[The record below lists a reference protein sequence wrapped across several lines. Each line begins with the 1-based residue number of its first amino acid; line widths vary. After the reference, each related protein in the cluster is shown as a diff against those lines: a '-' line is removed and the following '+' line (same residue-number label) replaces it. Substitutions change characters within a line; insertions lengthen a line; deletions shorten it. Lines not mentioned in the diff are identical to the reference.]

1 MTYILQPYDD
11 ALREILEDGVRKENR
26 TGVDTLA
33 IFGMQKR
40 YRIDTHFP
48 LLTKRKVWPRS
59 IFAELL
65 WILSGS
71 TNNKDLQDLG
81 SNIWTA
87 WVDEEFEKEHGYAPG
102 AFGPVYG
109 FQLRHF
115 GGFYGNGAGGKSGRW
130 PRPQVEQPPHWD
142 SEKRR
147 RMTYVGNPKVIGG
160 NRNMYGE
167 RGFDQLK
174 YMMREL
180 KENPDSRRILFSL
193 WNPQQMKGVRLP
205 PCHFTFQLFVHDGKL
220 SGHLTQRSCDF
231 PVGVPANIQF
241 YSALVYMFAQQASY
255 EPYEFIHT
263 TVDSHIYVNQI
274 EAVEEYLARPEGK
287 SPELVLKKADN
298 ILSYELKDFVIVGYA
313 PEPKITIPVE
323 V

>member
-11 ALREILEDGVRKENR
+11 ALHEILEDGVRKENR

-40 YRIDTHFP
+40 YRIDEHFP
-48 LLTKRKVWPRS
+48 LLTKRKVWPKA
-59 IFAELL
+59 IFGELL
-65 WILSGS
+65 WFLSGS
-71 TNNKDLQDLG
+71 TNNKDLKDLG
-81 SNIWTA
+81 SNIWTP
-87 WVDEEFEKEHGYAPG
+87 WLDEKFEEKHGYVSG

-115 GGFYGNGAGGKSGRW
+115 GGYYGNGNGGGAAIWNDSDGPT
-130 PRPQVEQPPHWD
+130 PRNWNF
-142 SEKRR
+142 EKQRNATR
-147 RMTYVGNPKVIGG
+147 GLWRDGNAQNV
-160 NRNMYGE
+160 YGKD
-167 RGFDQLK
+167 GFDQLE
-174 YMMREL
+174 YMLKEL

-193 WNPQQMKGVRLP
+193 WNPKDMDKMRLP
-205 PCHFTFQLFVHDGKL
+205 PCHFTFQLFVHGGKL

-241 YSALVYMFAQQASY
+241 YSALTYMFAQQAGY
-255 EPYEFIHT
+255 EPYEFVHT

-274 EAVEEYLARPEGK
+274 EAVEEYLSRPTPDSPRLILHK
-287 SPELVLKKADN
+287 SKGM
-298 ILSYELKDFVIVGYA
+298 LSYELDDFEVKEYC
-313 PEPKITIPVE
+313 PEPKIAIQVE